1 MFNIDVGGK
10 TAKVFLNNEEIESET
25 LKQIK
30 AMVKE
35 EPIEHAR
42 VMPDCHK
49 SKNCCVGFTSKL
61 VNKIVPNYVGNDIG
75 CGIVSYPIELKK
87 SIESFRQKQLEKIIK
102 DIDCNLA
109 FHSYN
114 TKALG
119 LDTIFDNFKKPVNRL
134 FDLANS
140 DVQKFKTYYQ
150 EKFGTDISNKIP
162 TYNQEWLDT
171 FLTRTKLSN
180 QEFYG
185 SLMTL
190 GNGNHFIEF
199 NRSDNT
205 QKEYV
210 TVHSG
215 SRIVGKKICDYHQS
229 KIYTS
234 TSEEEWLEY
243 DKKVE
248 LFNKSNKNKKERLDY
263 RNQLRSSINTNTKTK
278 KKFLEEGEAINYY
291 IDMIFGQK
299 YAIINREMMIKYV
312 LNKLSNDLVFEPF
325 KKIESIHN
333 YIDFED
339 FIMRKGAISSK
350 KDELCL
356 IALNMA
362 EGILL
367 CKGKGNEEWNYS
379 CAHGAGRQMTREKAI
394 KSRIPIEKRLKKIL
408 EEKCVYSSSKDQ
420 IRLLVDEAPECY
432 KESSLIIERIKP
444 TIEIIDHLKPFI
456 NIKSCKIEKSKV

>member
-1 MFNIDVGGK
+1 MSSNIEVGEK
-10 TAKVFLNNEEIESET
+10 TGRVFLNNDEIEGET

-30 AMVKE
+30 AMIKE
-35 EPIEHAR
+35 DAIENAR
-42 VMPDCHK
+42 IMPDCHK

-87 SIESFRQKQLEKIIK
+87 SVESFRQKQLEKIIS
-102 DIDCNLA
+102 DIDTNIA
-109 FHSYN
+109 FPSHNRS
-114 TKALG
+114 ALS
-119 LDTIFDNFKKPVNRL
+119 LDMVFESFKVPVNRI

-140 DVQKFKTYYQ
+140 DAQKFKTYYQ
-150 EKFGTDISNKIP
+150 GKFKTDITGKIP
-162 TYNQEWLDT
+162 IYNQEWLEG

-190 GNGNHFIEF
+190 GSGNHFIEF
-199 NRSDNT
+199 NRSTNT
-205 QKEYV
+205 KKEYV

-215 SRIVGKKICDYHQS
+215 SRIVGKKICEHHQN

-234 TSEEEWLEY
+234 SNDAIWLEF
-243 DKKVE
+243 DKKGE
-248 LFNKSNKNKKERLDY
+248 LFNKSNKNKKDRLDY
-263 RNQLRSSINTNTKTK
+263 RNQLRSEMKEMTQTK
-278 KKFLEEGEAINYY
+278 KKFLEEGEAIDYY

-299 YAIINREMMIKYV
+299 YAIVNREMMINYV
-312 LNKLSNDLVFEPF
+312 LNKLSNELVFDPS

-350 KDELCL
+350 KDEICL

-362 EGILL
+362 EGVLL
-367 CKGKGNEEWNYS
+367 CKGKGNEDWNYS

-394 KSRIPIEKRLKKIL
+394 KSRIPIEKRLIKIL
-408 EEKCVYSSSKDQ
+408 EKNGVYSSAQSQ
-420 IRLLVDEAPECY
+420 IKLLVDEAPECY
-432 KESSLIIERIKP
+432 KESGLIVERIQP
-444 TIEIIDHLKPFI
+444 TVEIIDHLKPFI
-456 NIKSCKIEKSKV
+456 NIKSCKIEK